1 MAEARQQ
8 TNTQKLDQILHRLDG
23 QPTTE
28 EWHDLIDAWSK
39 AITRLDSVIV
49 RVDRLHETID
59 GNGKPGLKTDV
70 HDLKKSMSAI
80 GRITWMVVGTF
91 VTGVVGLLIYIVQTH
106 PIP

>member
-1 MAEARQQ
+1 MTDARQQ
-8 TNTQKLDQILHRLDG
+8 TNTQKLDQILHRLDD

-39 AITRLDSVIV
+39 AITRLDAVIV

-70 HDLKKSMSAI
+70 HDLKKSMGVIS
-80 GRITWMVVGTF
+80 RITWMVVGTF
-91 VTGVVGLLIYIVQTH
+91 VTGVVGLLLYLAQLQ